1 MNIFAFIGIFFLT
14 ISHGDSTLYIYSDR
28 PESIHQDLIEQDTLK
43 EYQSLYS
50 GKVWKNMYR
59 RINGD
64 QFLFTDYFLDGTVTA
79 NGRTYKNLKVKYDI
93 FSDEILIPVDLEEIV
108 QVNKEIIDSFSISY
122 EDRVYRFEKINTDSL
137 NKTNDYN
144 GYFRI
149 LYKEKSALYL
159 KYSKYISP
167 NITDKSDGDF
177 IETDKVWLK
186 KDNIIYPVMSEND
199 LLNALKIDKKTLKNY
214 FRSNKL
220 KYSKKN
226 PESLVPLIRY
236 YDSISQ

>member
-1 MNIFAFIGIFFLT
+1 MNIMAFLGILLLT
-14 ISHGDSTLYIYSDR
+14 ILPGHILLDTNSNR
-28 PESIHQDLIEQDTLK
+28 PESNFPDLFEQDTLK

-50 GKVWKNMYR
+50 GKVWKNLYR

-64 QFLFTDYFLDGTVTA
+64 QFLFTNYFLDGTVTA
-79 NGRTYKNLKVKYDI
+79 NGRTYKNLKIKYDI
-93 FSDEILIPVDLEEIV
+93 YSDEIVIPVDLEEIV
-108 QVNKEIIDSFSISY
+108 QVNKEIIDSFSVIY
-122 EDRVYRFEKINTDSL
+122 EDRVYRFEKIDADSL
-137 NKTNDYN
+137 KKINDFN
-144 GYFRI
+144 GYFRV

-159 KYSKYISP
+159 KYRKQISP

-199 LLNALKIDKKTLKNY
+199 LLSALKIDKVTLKNY
-214 FRSNKL
+214 LRSNKL
-220 KYSKKN
+220 KYSKRN
-226 PESLVPLIRY
+226 PESLIPIIRY

>member
-1 MNIFAFIGIFFLT
+1 MNIIAFPSIILLT
-14 ISHGDSTLYIYSDR
+14 ILPGNSPTDINSNR
-28 PESIHQDLIEQDTLK
+28 PELIIPVFVEQDTLK

-50 GKVWKNMYR
+50 GKVWKNKYR

-64 QFLFTDYFLDGTVTA
+64 QFLFADYFLDGTVTA
-79 NGRTYKNLKVKYDI
+79 NGRTYKNLKIKYDI
-93 FSDEILIPVDLEEIV
+93 YSDEILIPVDLEEIV

-122 EDRVYRFEKINTDSL
+122 EHRVYHFEKIDVDSL
-137 NKTNDYN
+137 KNTNDFN
-144 GYFRI
+144 GYFRV

-159 KYSKYISP
+159 KYRKQISP

-199 LLNALKIDKKTLKNY
+199 LLSALKIDKNTLKNY
-214 FRSNKL
+214 LRSNKV

-226 PESLVPLIRY
+226 PESLVPIIRY
-236 YDSISQ
+236 YDSISH